1 MALPT
6 GTNGTP
12 ASLQSL
18 HTDDT
23 FHGFSSK
30 SLQITPPGPLCL
42 ARPRP
47 AEPPLCEDPRPDRVF
62 FICSVFFF
70 SCTDFALFLFAW
82 PCCARTVPPVA
93 TWSSPTRWRRSVKKL
108 DANSVALEAFE
119 VRPRWR
125 RGLTVRKNILLY
137 CSCVYTS
144 ADRAAVR
151 PVWSGD

>member
-23 FHGFSSK
+23 FYGFSSK
-30 SLQITPPGPLCL
+30 SLEITAPGPLCL
-42 ARPRP
+42 ATPQP
-47 AEPPLCEDPRPDRVF
+47 VEPPLCEDPRPDRVF

>member
-23 FHGFSSK
+23 FYGFSSK
-30 SLQITPPGPLCL
+30 SLQITAPGPLCL

-62 FICSVFFF
+62 FVCSVFFSF
-70 SCTDFALFLFAW
+70 NFLFAW
-82 PCCARTVPPVA
+82 PCWARTVPPVA
-93 TWSSPTRWRRSVKKL
+93 TRSSPTRWRRSVKKL
-108 DANSVALEAFE
+108 GANSLALEAFE

-125 RGLTVRKNILLY
+125 RGDNVRKNILLY
-137 CSCVYTS
+137 FVFVCVHHCC
-144 ADRAAVR
+144 VHLC
-151 PVWSGD
+151 